1 MAEKEGLVESEDGHI
16 SALNSDPISQNVNS
30 DSGVSFTAS
39 GDTRMDC
46 GKDDSKLP
54 FSPSICDNKSAY
66 SSVVGLYYFVDSVF
80 LHA

>member
-1 MAEKEGLVESEDGHI
+1 MVEKEGLVESEDGHI

-46 GKDDSKLP
+46 GKDNPKLP
-54 FSPSICDNKSAY
+54 FSPSNCENKSAY
-66 SSVVGLYYFVDSVF
+66 SSMVGL
-80 LHA
+80 

>member
-1 MAEKEGLVESEDGHI
+1 MVEKEGLVESEDGHI

-54 FSPSICDNKSAY
+54 FSCDNKSAY